1 MEYVSFC
8 SVRLKRFNVMNLI
21 YPFVIAIAGIFVI
34 GIPIGLF
41 TGILDTVIFKNGTLV
56 SIGFGI
62 IIFLW
67 SVLVILCAYSFF
79 AVLKDLSYS
88 IDVLCVGDEQRSPSI
103 WKVLLLNLVTLGI
116 YKFIY
121 FYRLSTRI
129 KDATKKYETGM
140 VMSPETMLL
149 FTILGSVVGGGFLVG
164 GSLLVDDVNNLAEIS
179 NQENG
184 YSTDDYENW
193 GIKNITFKKNKSKK
207 AVKN

>member
-34 GIPIGLF
+34 GVPIGLF

-67 SVLVILCAYSFF
+67 SVLVLLCAYSFF
-79 AVLKDLSYS
+79 TVLKDLSYS

-121 FYRLSTRI
+121 FYRLFTRI
-129 KDATKKYETGM
+129 KDATKKYET
-140 VMSPETMLL
+140 VMENTPETMLL

-207 AVKN
+207 TVKN